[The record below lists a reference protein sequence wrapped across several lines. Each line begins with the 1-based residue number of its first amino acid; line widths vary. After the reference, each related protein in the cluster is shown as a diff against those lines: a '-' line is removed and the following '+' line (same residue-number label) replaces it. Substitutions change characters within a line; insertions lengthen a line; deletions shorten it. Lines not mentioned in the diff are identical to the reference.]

1 MKFESATCSY
11 RMDHQD
17 LQEVRSD
24 YLKVRLDLV
33 EEGEE
38 VEVGSAAEEE
48 VEVWE
53 EDRYILISR

>member
-1 MKFESATCSY
+1 LKFEIPTCSY

-17 LQEVRSD
+17 LREVRLD
-24 YLKVRLDLV
+24 YLKVPLDVV

>member
-1 MKFESATCSY
+1 MRY

-17 LQEVRSD
+17 LREVRLD
-24 YLKVRLDLV
+24 YLKVPLDVV